1 MKVVRESG
9 GGELEW
15 LILLKE
21 CANLIDT
28 LRCRLSAVKE
38 TGTLD
43 VEVELLLHCL
53 SATQQLLSCFLPG
66 LYLVKET
73 SNKYHLW
80 NGWG

>member
-15 LILLKE
+15 LIFLE
-21 CANLIDT
+21 EGANLIDT

-43 VEVELLLHCL
+43 VEVELLLH
-53 SATQQLLSCFLPG
+53 
-66 LYLVKET
+66 
-73 SNKYHLW
+73 
-80 NGWG
+80 